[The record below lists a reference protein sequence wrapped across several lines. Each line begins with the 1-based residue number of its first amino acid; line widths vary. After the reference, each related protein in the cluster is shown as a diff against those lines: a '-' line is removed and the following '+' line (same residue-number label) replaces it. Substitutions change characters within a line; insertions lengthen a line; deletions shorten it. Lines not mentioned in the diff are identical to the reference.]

1 MARRKAQQSKRIRI
15 VGGEV
20 RFTVSDPGAEEMVKA
35 LEFYNT
41 QVSDF
46 SPVFEAFAAYHRRS
60 IARNFAAEGRPRRWA
75 PLQPETIK
83 DRLRQGYAS
92 GPILQRSG
100 RLMRNFQITWRKT
113 SYSVRNPLP
122 YFNAHQFGYPAGNIP
137 ARPMLVLLAQDK
149 AQFTR
154 LARIHLGEG

>member
-1 MARRKAQQSKRIRI
+1 MIN
-15 VGGEV
+15 
-20 RFTVSDPGAEEMVKA
+20 A
-35 LEFYNT
+35 LDFYNA

-46 SPVFEAFAAYHRRS
+46 SPVFEAFSAYHRRS
-60 IARNFAAEGRPRRWA
+60 IMRNFAAEGRPNRWT
-75 PLQPETIK
+75 PLKPATIK
-83 DRLRQGYAS
+83 DRLRQGYSS

-100 RLMRNFQITWRKT
+100 RLMRNFQFSWRSQ

-122 YFNAHQFGYPAGNIP
+122 YFNVHQFGAPSKNIP

-154 LARIHLGEG
+154 LARKHLGED